1 MEKNQEFKT
10 INEFSLSL
18 AKNPFDEDDEYHD
31 RKIETN
37 KNLREQKAVT
47 SWQITCFNIITFG
60 IFKYYKNKK
69 IISKLKY

>member
-1 MEKNQEFKT
+1 MTNQMQILEKD
-10 INEFSLSL
+10 IVDL
-18 AKNPFDEDDEYHD
+18 
-31 RKIETN
+31 RK
-37 KNLREQKAVT
+37 QQAVK